1 MKEIKKLSL
10 QEEIER
16 EAREIEKEIL
26 NHPELDDIHVTEEMD
41 DALLAKI
48 LAYEEEKEEEKSA
61 RQELEGKKNKG
72 DVEFSEELVPD
83 LSVVKNTDAGTETV
97 VYRRKKKRLLLVS
110 LVAVLVLV
118 LGAGMTSVGSK
129 SYWKSLWD
137 KLYGKE
143 SIQII
148 NVEDMDEKTSI
159 DGDDATA
166 YREIDD
172 ALGISAVRLIYKPDG
187 MWLDQCIVDTEQG
200 QAKLFYKYHNE
211 IIQYIVY
218 MNNEDSS
225 YGIKTEDVKVDEYS
239 VSTDRMDIKVEEY
252 QVPKYSEHRQIANF
266 EYQGIKYQLKGI
278 MEREEFEKILKN
290 LFFYKKA

>member
-16 EAREIEKEIL
+16 EAREIEKEIS

-61 RQELEGKKNKG
+61 RQELEGKKNEG

-172 ALGISAVRLIYKPDG
+172 ALGIS
-187 MWLDQCIVDTEQG
+187 DQVLYRTE
-200 QAKLFYKYHNE
+200 F
-211 IIQYIVY
+211 
-218 MNNEDSS
+218 
-225 YGIKTEDVKVDEYS
+225 
-239 VSTDRMDIKVEEY
+239 
-252 QVPKYSEHRQIANF
+252 P
-266 EYQGIKYQLKGI
+266 
-278 MEREEFEKILKN
+278 
-290 LFFYKKA
+290 

>member
-16 EAREIEKEIL
+16 EAREIEKEIS

-41 DALLAKI
+41 AALLAKI

-118 LGAGMTSVGSK
+118 LGTGMTSVGSK
-129 SYWKSLWD
+129 SYWKVLWERITGD
-137 KLYGKE
+137 EPMKV
-143 SIQII
+143 I
-148 NVEDMDEKTSI
+148 NVEDMNQYSTEDVDEV
-159 DGDDATA
+159 AA

-172 ALGISAVRLIYKPDG
+172 ALGISVVRIIHRPKK
-187 MWLDQCIVDTEQG
+187 MWFDQYVIDTKQE
-200 QAKLFYKYHNE
+200 QAKLFYKYNNE
-211 IIQYIVY
+211 IIQYTIYV
-218 MNNEDSS
+218 NDQDSS
-225 YGIKTEDVKVDEYS
+225 LGRKEEDVKTGEYV
-239 VSTDRMDIKVEEY
+239 VSTDKIEIKVEEF
-252 QVPKYSEHRQIANF
+252 QIPKYSTHRQVANF
-266 EYQGIKYQLKGI
+266 EYQGVRYQLKGI
-278 MEREEFEKILKN
+278 MEKEEFEIILKN
-290 LFFYKKA
+290 LYFL

>member
-41 DALLAKI
+41 AALLAKI

-83 LSVVKNTDAGTETV
+83 LSVIKNADAGTETV

-137 KLYGKE
+137 KLYGE
-143 SIQII
+143 EPMQFID
-148 NVEDMDEKTSI
+148 VEDMEGRDSE

-166 YREIDD
+166 YREIGE
-172 ALGISAVRLIYKPDG
+172 ALGISVVRIIHRPKK
-187 MWLDQCIVDTEQG
+187 MWFDQYVIDTKQE
-200 QAKLFYKYHNE
+200 QAKLFYKYNNE
-211 IIQYIVY
+211 IIQYFIY
-218 MNNEDSS
+218 MNDADSS

-239 VSTDRMDIKVEEY
+239 VSTDKMDIKVEEY

-266 EYQGIKYQLKGI
+266 EYQGVKYQLKGI
-278 MEREEFEKILKN
+278 MGREEFKQILNN
-290 LFFYKKA
+290 LYFF

>member
-16 EAREIEKEIL
+16 EAREIEKEIS

-41 DALLAKI
+41 AALLAKI
-48 LAYEEEKEEEKSA
+48 LAYEEEKEEEKSD
-61 RQELEGKKNKG
+61 RQELEGKKNEG

-137 KLYGKE
+137 KFLGE
-143 SIQII
+143 EPLQVI
-148 NVEDMDEKTSI
+148 NVDDMDSHGTE
-159 DGDDATA
+159 DGEEITA
-166 YREIDD
+166 YKEIGE

-187 MWLDQCIVDTEQG
+187 MWLDQYVIEENKKN
-200 QAKLFYKYHNE
+200 AKLFYEYKNE
-211 IIQYIVY
+211 IIQYTIY
-218 MNNEDSS
+218 INSQDSS
-225 YGIKTEDVKVDEYS
+225 LGRKEEDEKVNEYTVKTDKIE
-239 VSTDRMDIKVEEY
+239 IKVEEY
-252 QVPKYSEHRQIANF
+252 QVPNYSMYRQVACF
-266 EYQGIKYQLKGI
+266 EYQGIHYQIKGI
-278 MEREEFEKILKN
+278 IEKDEFEKILKK
-290 LFFYKKA
+290 LYFL

>member
-16 EAREIEKEIL
+16 EAREIEKEIS

-41 DALLAKI
+41 AALLAKI

-61 RQELEGKKNKG
+61 RQELEGKKNEG

-137 KLYGKE
+137 KLYGE
-143 SIQII
+143 EPMQFID
-148 NVEDMDEKTSI
+148 VEDMEGRDSE

-172 ALGISAVRLIYKPDG
+172 ALGISAVRLIYKPEG
-187 MWLDQCIVDTEQG
+187 MWLDQYVVDTEQE
-200 QAKLFYKYHNE
+200 QVKLFYKYGTK
-211 IIQYIVY
+211 IIQYTIY
-218 MNNEDSS
+218 INDQDSS
-225 YGIKTEDVKVDEYS
+225 YGIKTEDVKVDEYV
-239 VSTDRMDIKVEEY
+239 VSTEKMDIKVEEF
-252 QVPKYSEHRQIANF
+252 QVPEYSEYRQVASF
-266 EYQGIKYQLKGI
+266 EYQGVQYRLKGI
-278 MEREEFEKILKN
+278 IKREEFEKILKN
-290 LFFYKKA
+290 LYFF

>member
-16 EAREIEKEIL
+16 EAREIEKEIS

-41 DALLAKI
+41 AALLAKI

-61 RQELEGKKNKG
+61 RQELEGKKNEG

-137 KLYGKE
+137 TFLGKE
-143 SIQII
+143 PLQVI
-148 NVEDMDEKTSI
+148 NVDDMDSHGTE
-159 DGDDATA
+159 DGEEITA

-172 ALGISAVRLIYKPDG
+172 ALGVSVVRITYKPWD
-187 MWLDQCIVDTEQG
+187 MYLDQYVIDKKQE
-200 QAKLFYKYHNE
+200 QAKLFYKYNNE
-211 IIQYIVY
+211 IMQYTIY
-218 MNNEDSS
+218 INDQDSS
-225 YGIKTEDVKVDEYS
+225 YGIKTEDVKVDEYI
-239 VSTDRMDIKVEEY
+239 VSTEKMDIKVEEF
-252 QVPKYSEHRQIANF
+252 QVPEYSEYRQVASF
-266 EYQGIKYQLKGI
+266 EYQGVQYRLKGI
-278 MEREEFEKILKN
+278 IKREEFEKILKN
-290 LFFYKKA
+290 LFFF

>member
-16 EAREIEKEIL
+16 EAREIEKEIS

-41 DALLAKI
+41 AALLAKI

-118 LGAGMTSVGSK
+118 LGTGMTSVGSK
-129 SYWKSLWD
+129 SYWKSLWG
-137 KLYGKE
+137 KLYGE
-143 SIQII
+143 EPMQFID
-148 NVEDMDEKTSI
+148 VEDMEGRDSE

-166 YREIDD
+166 YREIGE

-187 MWLDQCIVDTEQG
+187 MWLDQCIIDTKQG

-218 MNNEDSS
+218 MNDEDSS
-225 YGIKTEDVKVDEYS
+225 YGIKAEDAKVDEYS
-239 VSTDRMDIKVEEY
+239 VSTDRMVIKVEEY

-278 MEREEFEKILKN
+278 MEREEFKKILKN
-290 LFFYKKA
+290 LYFL

>member
-16 EAREIEKEIL
+16 EAREIEKEIS

-41 DALLAKI
+41 AALLAKI
-48 LAYEEEKEEEKSA
+48 LAYEEEKEEERSA
-61 RQELEGKKNKG
+61 RQELEGKKNEG
-72 DVEFSEELVPD
+72 NVEFSEELVPD

-118 LGAGMTSVGSK
+118 LGTGMTSVGSK

-137 KLYGKE
+137 KLYGE
-143 SIQII
+143 EPIQII

-187 MWLDQCIVDTEQG
+187 MWLDQYVIAENERD
-200 QAKLFYKYHNE
+200 AKLFYTYNNE
-211 IIQYIVY
+211 VIQYRIYV
-218 MNNEDSS
+218 NDKDSS
-225 YGIKTEDVKVDEYS
+225 LGIKEEDVKTGEYV
-239 VSTDRMDIKVEEY
+239 VSTDKIEIKVEEF
-252 QVPKYSEHRQIANF
+252 QIPKYSIHRQVANF
-266 EYQGIKYQLKGI
+266 EYQGVHYQLKGI
-278 MEREEFEKILKN
+278 MEKEEFEKILKR
-290 LFFYKKA
+290 LYFF

>member
-41 DALLAKI
+41 AALLAKI

-172 ALGISAVRLIYKPDG
+172 AVGISAVRLIYKPDG

>member
-16 EAREIEKEIL
+16 EAREIEKEIS

-41 DALLAKI
+41 AALLAKI

-61 RQELEGKKNKG
+61 RQELEGKKNEG

-211 IIQYIVY
+211 II
-218 MNNEDSS
+218 
-225 YGIKTEDVKVDEYS
+225 
-239 VSTDRMDIKVEEY
+239 
-252 QVPKYSEHRQIANF
+252 
-266 EYQGIKYQLKGI
+266 
-278 MEREEFEKILKN
+278 
-290 LFFYKKA
+290 